1 MCIAY
6 TTFVIPRLRFR
17 RNGDSGSRL
26 AQSTVLTDSA
36 NSVALIARLSVK
48 LKRIDQVKLRVLI

>member
-1 MCIAY
+1 M
-6 TTFVIPRLRFR
+6 IPRLRFR
-17 RNGDSGSRL
+17 RNGDGGSRL
-26 AQSTVLTDSA
+26 AQSTVLKFTQTDSA